1 MTRPMTTPKITTSQ
15 SSFSPTMT
23 TRFHPTD
30 APAAPVKF
38 NNVTWVAIIIIIL
51 LIVVGIA
58 GFFVILIR
66 RRRQRCRY
74 ERLESQTIQMSD
86 LLLRETDY

>member
-1 MTRPMTTPKITTSQ
+1 MTTLVTTPKITTSE
-15 SSFSPTMT
+15 SMT

-30 APAAPVKF
+30 APPAPVKF

-74 ERLESQTIQMSD
+74 ERLESQTIKMSD